1 MSLARLKNFQSDVK
15 ETLKATKDS
24 YLIFAIIL
32 LAFIS
37 LISLVA
43 SYLLPFL
50 IIPLLYVVIA
60 PFLLAVVSYFIA
72 PSKQALEQKQKYFF
86 RLVRQYYRLDSL
98 RVLLPFR
105 NVLFPLLIS
114 YFVGMVA
121 LFIALSYGLTYDAA
135 LQTMMD
141 QYSTLLV
148 NQGTVEQLNAVI
160 TSNMAV
166 FNYYLPFFI
175 VTMSFVFLLLFTYLL
190 VKRFFFVYVHINLF
204 TKTRYKVDYVK
215 TTLYNGPFYRQHVR
229 GNYLIHVLPIFL
241 FASLLFMATTIF
253 GHLFLQA
260 TFDIMQVIVF
270 ASALYLLVL
279 FIFIPYFCGVNLVI
293 FGHFMEKYAL
303 QIYQT
308 SIDDIEQSVINP
320 NLSNEEKENLLNIKR
335 ILEQQKVLFMN
346 ERDKKQEE
354 ANSDNNQ

>member
-1 MSLARLKNFQSDVK
+1 MSLTRLKNFQSDVK

-50 IIPLLYVVIA
+50 IIPLLYGVIA

-86 RLVRQYYRLDSL
+86 RLVRQYYRIDSL
-98 RVLLPFR
+98 RVLIPIRNILLP
-105 NVLFPLLIS
+105 LIIS
-114 YFVGMVA
+114 YFVGITT
-121 LFIALSYGLTYDAA
+121 LFFALSYGMTYDTS
-135 LQTMMD
+135 LQTMID
-141 QYSTLLV
+141 QYSTLLA

-166 FNYYLPFFI
+166 FNYYLPYFI
-175 VTMSFVFLLLFTYLL
+175 VSMSLSFLILFTYLI

-204 TKTRYKVDYVK
+204 TKTRNKVDYVK
-215 TTLYNGPFYRQHVR
+215 ATLYNGRFYREHVA
-229 GNYLIHVLPIFL
+229 GNYLVHVLPIFVL
-241 FASLLFMATTIF
+241 ASVIFIATTVL
-253 GHLFLQA
+253 GHFYLQA
-260 TFDIMQVIVF
+260 TFDIMQVVVL
-270 ASALYLLVL
+270 ASALFLIVL
-279 FIFIPYFCGVNLVI
+279 FVFFHYLCGVNLVI
-293 FGHFMEKYAL
+293 FGHFMEVYAL

-308 SIDDIEQSVINP
+308 SIDDINQSVINP
-320 NLSNEEKENLLNIKR
+320 NLSNEEKESLLNIKR
-335 ILEQQKVLFMN
+335 ILEHQKVLFET
-346 ERDKKQEE
+346 ERLKKQEE
-354 ANSDNNQ
+354 EKSEKPE